1 MDGGG
6 QKRATNEVDVAGRAS
21 ATAVGETI
29 YSEKL
34 EFGLLRANNLV
45 AICADEAF
53 PRTLSNGSGRRAIE
67 PLGKPST
74 VGARWVN
81 WNVGWLTGTVLDWP
95 ERDRRLVR
103 EIRGHRRAIFRR
115 RTAAACRPD

>member
-1 MDGGG
+1 MDGRGRSG
-6 QKRATNEVDVAGRAS
+6 LHRGRRCRRAS
-21 ATAVGETI
+21 TTAVGETM
-29 YSEKL
+29 YCEKL

-67 PLGKPST
+67 PLAKPST
-74 VGARWVN
+74 VEARWVN
-81 WNVGWLTGTVLDWP
+81 WNVVGSGTVGLAR
-95 ERDRRLVR
+95 RDRRLCG
-103 EIRGHRRAIFRR
+103 IRGHRRAIFRR